1 MFRRSITLG
10 ATVAAAL
17 AAAIAAACTDRSPVN
32 PAPLGDAAVV
42 AGPAPGQ
49 KPERLARWFARALR
63 NPVFRAYLKAQLDA
77 SPFAEHKLQFQ
88 TFLGSNGGR
97 ARRYVAAENG
107 ETEAGITQASRAAIA
122 LEAYFPVPAHRAA
135 WTGDENVLVATA
147 VTDREVPVAFDPQGR
162 RRLLDPDTPP
172 DTPVIALVPV
182 ETDFTLE
189 PQRLMVC
196 PDCGDDGGGGGGGGG
211 INPDVQPSA
220 PPAGLYMT
228 KTHFVQDFEG
238 WLKGAPE
245 FEVHILGQKA
255 QTDSL
260 LSYQCAG
267 ERSGAPYYFNQDNL
281 DWSGSVLLFSKTQ
294 IDQYNAAHPGQ
305 NVRVFVVED
314 DDTACEIKTGKDRW
328 SPLMT
333 AVDAAN
339 QAQTAGKDTTSSTAT
354 KIWKYAKALYN
365 LYLAVASWIMTNDE
379 LVGNAVQDVIVGEY
393 HTGFNWIVKGD
404 NNVTNGWINLEMK

>member
-1 MFRRSITLG
+1 MSRRSITLAG
-10 ATVAAAL
+10 VVVAAL
-17 AAAIAAACTDRSPVN
+17 VACTDRTPVN
-32 PAPLGDAAVV
+32 PPPLGDAAVV
-42 AGPAPGQ
+42 AGPAAGQ
-49 KPERLARWFARALR
+49 KPERLARLFARALK

-97 ARRYVAAENG
+97 ARRYLATENG
-107 ETEAGITQASRAAIA
+107 ETEAGITQETRAAIA
-122 LEAYFPVPAHRAA
+122 LEAYFPVPAHRAV
-135 WTGDENVLVATA
+135 WTGDEDVLVATA
-147 VTDREVPVAFDPQGR
+147 VTDRDVPVAFDPQGR

-172 DTPVIALVPV
+172 ATPVIALVPV
-182 ETDFTLE
+182 ETDFSFT
-189 PQRLMVC
+189 PQRLMTC
-196 PDCGDDGGGGGGGGG
+196 PDCGDDGGGGGGGGDVTG
-211 INPDVQPSA
+211 DVQPST

-228 KTHFVQDFEG
+228 QAHFTQDFEG

-245 FEVHILGQKA
+245 FEVHILGQQG

-260 LSYQCAG
+260 RSYQCAG
-267 ERSGAPYYFNQDNL
+267 EHSGAPGAPYYFNQDNL
-281 DWSGSVLLFSKTQ
+281 DWSGSVLLFSKPQ

-314 DDTACEIKTGKDRW
+314 DDTPCEIKTGKDRW
-328 SPLMT
+328 TPLIT

-339 QAQTAGKDTTSSTAT
+339 QAQTAGQDTTSSTAT
-354 KIWKYAKALYN
+354 KIWKYAKALYQ
-365 LYLAVASWIMTNDE
+365 LFQGVASLIMTNDE